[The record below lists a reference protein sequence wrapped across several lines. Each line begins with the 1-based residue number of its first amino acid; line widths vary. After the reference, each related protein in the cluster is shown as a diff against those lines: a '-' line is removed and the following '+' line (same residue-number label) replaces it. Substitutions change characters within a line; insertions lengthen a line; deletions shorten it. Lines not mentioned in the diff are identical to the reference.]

1 MQLNLNARSGA
12 TVFHSISEKGFSKYK
27 GVLVGDYTYCTVGCT
42 LNLNFF
48 RERKRKI
55 EKLV

>member
-27 GVLVGDYTYCTVGCT
+27 GVLVGDYTYCTSG
-42 LNLNFF
+42 LHFKSQFL
-48 RERKRKI
+48 
-55 EKLV
+55 